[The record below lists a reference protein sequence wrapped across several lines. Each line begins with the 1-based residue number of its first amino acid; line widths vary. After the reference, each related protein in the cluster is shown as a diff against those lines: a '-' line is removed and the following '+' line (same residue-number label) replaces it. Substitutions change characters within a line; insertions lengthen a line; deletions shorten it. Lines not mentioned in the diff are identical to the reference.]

1 MLRRPPRSTR
11 PDTLFPSTTLFR
23 SLGNAGD
30 LPARSQA
37 ARLHYLVGEDVHRSA
52 AREPHRILKRADA
65 LVRHDLDAEAFADP
79 LQTVEIPALY
89 RLFAQADST
98 IDPRRNPPVGG
109 RLIPHLVETDSHL
122 RAACQ
127 RLGAFY
133 GTLDVCLRRLCPTL
147 ELEYLRGI
155 AGDHVLGFGDVGIR
169 LAGRQCPTDLAAV
182 ANHATEQG
190 VDGCVKRFRS

>member
-89 RLFAQADST
+89 RLFEQADST
-98 IDPRRNPPVGG
+98 IDQRRNPPVGG
-109 RLIPHLVETDSHL
+109 RLKIG
-122 RAACQ
+122 RASWRERVCQ
-127 RLGAFY
+127 Y
-133 GTLDVCLRRLCPTL
+133 V
-147 ELEYLRGI
+147 
-155 AGDHVLGFGDVGIR
+155 
-169 LAGRQCPTDLAAV
+169 
-182 ANHATEQG
+182 
-190 VDGCVKRFRS
+190 